1 MPNEILDF
9 FLPRFCI
16 ACSIKLGKKE
26 HLICDHCFSQIEIAS
41 EKRIKEEFERKFSRD
56 KFISDFCSAFVFS
69 DDSEI
74 QKLVHSLKYE
84 QNYHVG
90 IFLGIKTGKIL
101 YDFIEQWQ
109 ADLIIPVPLHHLRK
123 AERGFNQSKEISKGL
138 SKELG
143 IKKSSMILKR
153 NRFTQT
159 QTKFTLIER
168 KSNIAGAF
176 SIKRNKKIQGKR
188 IILVDDVITTGATTT
203 ECAKL
208 LIENG
213 AAKVYAISVAIAA

>member
-1 MPNEILDF
+1 MLDF
-9 FLPRFCI
+9 LIPRFCI
-16 ACSIKLGKKE
+16 SCSNKLGKKE
-26 HLICDHCFSQIEIAS
+26 HLICNLCFSQIEIAS
-41 EKRIKEEFERKFSRD
+41 EKRIKEEFNRKFSGD
-56 KFISDFCSAFVFS
+56 KCISDFCSAFVFH
-69 DDSEI
+69 DESEI
-74 QKLVHSLKYE
+74 QKLIHSLKYE

-90 IFLGIKTGKIL
+90 IFLGIKTGQIL
-101 YDFIEQWQ
+101 HDLIEQWR
-109 ADLIIPVPLHHLRK
+109 ADLIVPVPLHHLRK

-143 IKKSSMILKR
+143 IKKNSMILKR

-159 QTKFTLIER
+159 QTKFTLTER

-176 SIKRNKKIQGKR
+176 SIKNNKKIQGKT

-213 AAKVYAISVAIAA
+213 AERVYALSVAIAA